1 MDIVEA
7 RGVGESHLC
16 AGKPLGMT
24 PPPLAM
30 GRAVCSG
37 DRFGGDDIDDTQ
49 SIGGELVRARGL
61 VARRVLV

>member
-1 MDIVEA
+1 V
-7 RGVGESHLC
+7 RGQ
-16 AGKPLGMT
+16 PLGTT

-37 DRFGGDDIDDTQ
+37 DRFRGDEIDETQ
-49 SIGGELVRARGL
+49 SIGGELMRARGL